1 MTLCVSLLMHELN
14 GYFRMSQTKT
24 LKTKERILQLSLQL
38 FNERGERSV
47 TTNHIAAEL
56 GMSPGNLYYHFRNKN
71 EIIKELM
78 EEYQQQTLEML
89 ALPDDRALDA
99 NDKIHYFQVLS
110 SQLWAYRFLHRD
122 VYHLVE
128 NNEDFRKMYPRFA
141 GEVMQQGQKI
151 YKAFVNAGLMDMTDS
166 EIEALIINLWI
177 VLTNWTN
184 FLYMSGHLTDSNT
197 LEEKWV
203 WQALRQMVFLE
214 GAYLRGESRQTYE
227 GLLNSLG
234 SSELFASLSSAKNT
248 EVESPIQN
256 INKLFRISKKRAR
269 ILGLFFNLTD

>member
-1 MTLCVSLLMHELN
+1 MSLP
-14 GYFRMSQTKT
+14 KA
-24 LKTKERILQLSLQL
+24 LKTKDRILQISLQL

-56 GMSPGNLYYHFRNKN
+56 GISPGNLYYHFRNKH

-78 EEYQQQTLEML
+78 YQYQVETLEML
-89 ALPDDRALDA
+89 SLPEDRPLTT
-99 NDKIHYFQVLS
+99 NDKISYFQVLS
-110 SQLWAYRFLHRD
+110 GQLWNYRFIHRD

-128 NNEDFRKMYPRFA
+128 SNEDFKKIYPRFA
-141 GEVMQQGQKI
+141 GQVMQQGQRI
-151 YKAFVNAGLMDMTDS
+151 YQAFVDAGLMKMTAS

-184 FLYMSGHLTDSNT
+184 FLYMSGHISDNNH

-214 GAYLRGESRQTYE
+214 GPYLMGESRATYE
-227 GLLNSLG
+227 QLLESLG
-234 SSELFASLSSAKNT
+234 PSDLFASLSSLKD
-248 EVESPIQN
+248 E
-256 INKLFRISKKRAR
+256 
-269 ILGLFFNLTD
+269 

>member
-1 MTLCVSLLMHELN
+1 MN

-56 GMSPGNLYYHFRNKN
+56 NMSPGNLYYHFRNKS
-71 EIIKELM
+71 EIIKQLM
-78 EEYQQQTLEML
+78 EQYQGETLQML
-89 ALPDDRALDA
+89 ALPDDRLLDA
-99 NDKIHYFQVLS
+99 NDKIRYFQVLS
-110 SQLWAYRFLHRD
+110 SQLWGYRFLHRD

-141 GEVMQQGQKI
+141 GQVMQQGQKI
-151 YKAFVNAGLMDMTDS
+151 YQAFVDAGLMQMTSS

-184 FLYMSGHLTDSNT
+184 FLYMSGHITDSNT

-214 GAYLRGESRQTYE
+214 GAYLRGESRETYE
-227 GLLNSLG
+227 RLLDTMG
-234 SSELFASLSSAKNT
+234 PSELFSSLASFKS
-248 EVESPIQN
+248 
-256 INKLFRISKKRAR
+256 
-269 ILGLFFNLTD
+269 DD

>member
-1 MTLCVSLLMHELN
+1 MN

-56 GMSPGNLYYHFRNKN
+56 NMSPGNLYYHFRNKS

-78 EEYQQQTLEML
+78 EQYQGETLQML
-89 ALPDDRALDA
+89 ALPDDRLLDA
-99 NDKIHYFQVLS
+99 NDKIRYFQVLS

-141 GEVMQQGQKI
+141 GQVMQQGQKI
-151 YKAFVNAGLMDMTDS
+151 YQAFVDAGLMQMTSS
-166 EIEALIINLWI
+166 EIEALLINLWI
-177 VLTNWTN
+177 LLTNWTN
-184 FLYMSGHLTDSNT
+184 FLYMSGHITDSNT

-214 GAYLRGESRQTYE
+214 GAYLRGESRETYE
-227 GLLNSLG
+227 RLLDTMG
-234 SSELFASLSSAKNT
+234 PSELFSSLASFKSDDK
-248 EVESPIQN
+248 P
-256 INKLFRISKKRAR
+256 
-269 ILGLFFNLTD
+269 

>member
-1 MTLCVSLLMHELN
+1 MSLP
-14 GYFRMSQTKT
+14 KA
-24 LKTKERILQLSLQL
+24 LKTKDRILQISLQL

-56 GMSPGNLYYHFRNKN
+56 GISPGNLYYHFRNKH

-78 EEYQQQTLEML
+78 HQYQVETLEML
-89 ALPDDRALDA
+89 SLPEVRPLTT
-99 NDKIHYFQVLS
+99 NDKINYFQVLS
-110 SQLWAYRFLHRD
+110 GQLWNYRFIHRD

-128 NNEDFRKMYPRFA
+128 SNEDFKKIYPRFA
-141 GEVMQQGQKI
+141 GQVMQQGQRI
-151 YKAFVNAGLMDMTDS
+151 YQAFVDAGLMKMTPS

-184 FLYMSGHLTDSNT
+184 FLYMSGHLSDNNH

-214 GAYLRGESRQTYE
+214 GPYLMGESRATYE
-227 GLLNSLG
+227 QLLESLG
-234 SSELFASLSSAKNT
+234 PSDLFASLSSLKD
-248 EVESPIQN
+248 E
-256 INKLFRISKKRAR
+256 
-269 ILGLFFNLTD
+269 

>member
-1 MTLCVSLLMHELN
+1 
-14 GYFRMSQTKT
+14 MSNSKT
-24 LKTKERILQLSLQL
+24 LKTKDRILQISLQL

-56 GMSPGNLYYHFRNKN
+56 GISPGNLYYHFRNKQ

-78 EEYQQQTLEML
+78 EQYQKETLDML
-89 ALPDDRALDA
+89 ALPDDREVNA

-110 SQLWAYRFLHRD
+110 GQLWEYRFLHRD

-128 NNEDFRKMYPRFA
+128 NNDDFRKVYPRFA
-141 GEVMQQGQKI
+141 GKVMQQGQKI
-151 YKAFVNAGLMDMTDS
+151 YQAFVDAGLMQMTPS
-166 EIEALIINLWI
+166 EIEALIINIWI

-184 FLYMSGHLTDSNT
+184 FLYMSGHLSDSNH

-214 GAYLRGESRQTYE
+214 GAYLRGESRETYE
-227 GLLNSLG
+227 RLLESFG
-234 SSELFASLSSAKNT
+234 SSELFASLSSKH
-248 EVESPIQN
+248 E
-256 INKLFRISKKRAR
+256 
-269 ILGLFFNLTD
+269 

>member
-1 MTLCVSLLMHELN
+1 
-14 GYFRMSQTKT
+14 MSNAKT
-24 LKTKERILQLSLQL
+24 LKTKDRILQISLQL

-56 GMSPGNLYYHFRNKN
+56 GISPGNLYYHFRNKQ

-78 EEYQQQTLEML
+78 EQYQKETLDML
-89 ALPDDRALDA
+89 ALPDDRVVNA

-110 SQLWAYRFLHRD
+110 SQLWQYRFLHRD

-128 NNEDFRKMYPRFA
+128 NNDDFRKIYPRFA
-141 GEVMQQGQKI
+141 GKVMQQGQKI
-151 YKAFVNAGLMDMTDS
+151 YQAFVDAGLMQMTPS

-184 FLYMSGHLTDSNT
+184 FLYMSGHISDSNH

-203 WQALRQMVFLE
+203 WQSLRQMVFLE

-227 GLLNSLG
+227 SLLESFG
-234 SSELFASLSSAKNT
+234 SSELFASLSA
-248 EVESPIQN
+248 
-256 INKLFRISKKRAR
+256 AR
-269 ILGLFFNLTD
+269 HE

>member
-1 MTLCVSLLMHELN
+1 
-14 GYFRMSQTKT
+14 MSQTKT
-24 LKTKERILQLSLQL
+24 LKTKERILQLSLLL

-56 GMSPGNLYYHFRNKN
+56 GMSPGNLYYHFRNKS

-78 EEYQQQTLEML
+78 EQYQKETLEML
-89 ALPDDRALDA
+89 ALPDDRPLDA
-99 NDKIHYFQVLS
+99 NDKIRYFQVLS

-128 NNEDFRKMYPRFA
+128 NNVDFRKMYPRFA
-141 GEVMQQGQKI
+141 GQVMQQGQKI
-151 YKAFVNAGLMDMTDS
+151 YRAFVEAGLMEMTDS
-166 EIEALIINLWI
+166 EIEALVINLWI

-184 FLYMSGHLTDSNT
+184 FLYMSGHITDSNH

-227 GLLNSLG
+227 HLLETMG
-234 SSELFASLSSAKNT
+234 ESELFASLSSHKSSDS
-248 EVESPIQN
+248 E
-256 INKLFRISKKRAR
+256 
-269 ILGLFFNLTD
+269 

>member
-1 MTLCVSLLMHELN
+1 MN

-56 GMSPGNLYYHFRNKN
+56 NMSPGNLYYHFRNKS
-71 EIIKELM
+71 EIIKQLM
-78 EEYQQQTLEML
+78 EQYQGETLQML
-89 ALPDDRALDA
+89 ALPDDRLLDA
-99 NDKIHYFQVLS
+99 NDKIRYFQVLS

-141 GEVMQQGQKI
+141 GQVMQQGQKI
-151 YKAFVNAGLMDMTDS
+151 YQAFVDAGLMQMTSS

-184 FLYMSGHLTDSNT
+184 FLYMSGHITDSNT

-203 WQALRQMVFLE
+203 WKALRQMVFLE
-214 GAYLRGESRQTYE
+214 GAYLRGESRETYE
-227 GLLNSLG
+227 RLLDTMG
-234 SSELFASLSSAKNT
+234 PSELFSSLASFKSDDK
-248 EVESPIQN
+248 P
-256 INKLFRISKKRAR
+256 
-269 ILGLFFNLTD
+269 

>member
-1 MTLCVSLLMHELN
+1 MSLP
-14 GYFRMSQTKT
+14 KA
-24 LKTKERILQLSLQL
+24 LKTKDRILQISLQL

-56 GMSPGNLYYHFRNKN
+56 NMSPGNLYYHFRNKS

-78 EEYQQQTLEML
+78 EQYQGETLQML
-89 ALPDDRALDA
+89 ALPDDRLLDA
-99 NDKIHYFQVLS
+99 NDKIRYFQVLS

-141 GEVMQQGQKI
+141 GQVMQQGQKI
-151 YKAFVNAGLMDMTDS
+151 YQAFVDAGLMQMTSS

-184 FLYMSGHLTDSNT
+184 FLYMSGHITDSNT

-214 GAYLRGESRQTYE
+214 GAYLRGESRETYE
-227 GLLNSLG
+227 RLLDTMG
-234 SSELFASLSSAKNT
+234 PSELFSSLASFKSDDK
-248 EVESPIQN
+248 P
-256 INKLFRISKKRAR
+256 
-269 ILGLFFNLTD
+269 

>member
-1 MTLCVSLLMHELN
+1 
-14 GYFRMSQTKT
+14 MSQTKT

-56 GMSPGNLYYHFRNKN
+56 GMSPGNLYYHFRNKS

-78 EEYQQQTLEML
+78 EQYQHETLKML
-89 ALPDDRALDA
+89 ALPDDRLLDA
-99 NDKIHYFQVLS
+99 NDKIRYFQVLS

-141 GEVMQQGQKI
+141 GQVMQQGQKI
-151 YKAFVNAGLMDMTDS
+151 YRAFVAAGLMQMTDS
-166 EIEALIINLWI
+166 EIEALTINLWI

-214 GAYLRGESRQTYE
+214 GAYLRGESRETYE
-227 GLLNSLG
+227 RLLETLG
-234 SSELFASLSSAKNT
+234 PSDLFASLSNVKHQDT
-248 EVESPIQN
+248 E
-256 INKLFRISKKRAR
+256 
-269 ILGLFFNLTD
+269 

>member
-1 MTLCVSLLMHELN
+1 
-14 GYFRMSQTKT
+14 MSQSKT
-24 LKTKERILQLSLQL
+24 VKTKERILQLSLQL

-56 GMSPGNLYYHFRNKN
+56 NMSPGNLYYHFRNKS

-78 EEYQQQTLEML
+78 EQYQSETLEML
-89 ALPDDRALDA
+89 ALPDDRVLDA

-128 NNEDFRKMYPRFA
+128 NNEDYRKMYPRFA
-141 GEVMQQGQKI
+141 GQVMQQGQKV
-151 YKAFVNAGLMDMTDS
+151 YKAFVKAGLMEMTDS
-166 EIEALIINLWI
+166 EIEALTINLWI

-184 FLYMSGHLTDSNT
+184 FLYMSGHIKDSNT

-214 GAYLRGESRQTYE
+214 GAYLRGESRNTYE
-227 GLLNSLG
+227 GLLESFG
-234 SSELFASLSSAKNT
+234 PSELFESLSSAKKIDS
-248 EVESPIQN
+248 E
-256 INKLFRISKKRAR
+256 
-269 ILGLFFNLTD
+269 

>member
-1 MTLCVSLLMHELN
+1 MSLP
-14 GYFRMSQTKT
+14 KA
-24 LKTKERILQLSLQL
+24 LKTKDRILQISLQL

-56 GMSPGNLYYHFRNKN
+56 GISPGNLYYHFRNKH

-78 EEYQQQTLEML
+78 YQYQVETLEML
-89 ALPDDRALDA
+89 SLPEDRPLTTT
-99 NDKIHYFQVLS
+99 DKINYFQVLS
-110 SQLWAYRFLHRD
+110 GQLWNYRFIHRD

-128 NNEDFRKMYPRFA
+128 SNEDFKKIYPRFA
-141 GEVMQQGQKI
+141 GQVMQQGQKI
-151 YKAFVNAGLMDMTDS
+151 YQAFVDAGLMKMTAS

-184 FLYMSGHLTDSNT
+184 FLYMSGHISDNNH

-214 GAYLRGESRQTYE
+214 GPYLMGESRATYE
-227 GLLNSLG
+227 QLLESLG
-234 SSELFASLSSAKNT
+234 PSDLFASLSSVKD
-248 EVESPIQN
+248 E
-256 INKLFRISKKRAR
+256 
-269 ILGLFFNLTD
+269 

>member
-1 MTLCVSLLMHELN
+1 MSLP
-14 GYFRMSQTKT
+14 KA
-24 LKTKERILQLSLQL
+24 LKTEDRILQISLQL

-56 GMSPGNLYYHFRNKN
+56 GISPGNLYYHFRNKH

-78 EEYQQQTLEML
+78 YQYQVETLEML
-89 ALPDDRALDA
+89 SLPEDRPLTT
-99 NDKIHYFQVLS
+99 NDKINYFQVLS
-110 SQLWAYRFLHRD
+110 GQLWSYRFIHRD

-128 NNEDFRKMYPRFA
+128 SNEDFKKIYPRFA
-141 GEVMQQGQKI
+141 GQVMQQGQKI
-151 YKAFVNAGLMDMTDS
+151 YQAFVDAGLMKMTPS

-184 FLYMSGHLTDSNT
+184 FLYMSGHISDNNH

-214 GAYLRGESRQTYE
+214 GPYLMGESRATYE
-227 GLLNSLG
+227 QLLDSLG
-234 SSELFASLSSAKNT
+234 PSDLFASLSSLKD
-248 EVESPIQN
+248 E
-256 INKLFRISKKRAR
+256 
-269 ILGLFFNLTD
+269 

>member
-1 MTLCVSLLMHELN
+1 MN

-56 GMSPGNLYYHFRNKN
+56 NMSPGNLYYHFRNKS
-71 EIIKELM
+71 EIIKQLM
-78 EEYQQQTLEML
+78 EQYQGETLQML
-89 ALPDDRALDA
+89 ALPDDRLLDA
-99 NDKIHYFQVLS
+99 NDKIRYFQVLS

-141 GEVMQQGQKI
+141 GQVMQQGQKI
-151 YKAFVNAGLMDMTDS
+151 YQAFVDAGLMQMTSS

-184 FLYMSGHLTDSNT
+184 FLYMSGHITDSNT

-214 GAYLRGESRQTYE
+214 GPYLMGESRQTYE
-227 GLLNSLG
+227 QLLRSLG
-234 SSELFASLSSAKNT
+234 PSELFASLSNLKNDDD
-248 EVESPIQN
+248 E
-256 INKLFRISKKRAR
+256 
-269 ILGLFFNLTD
+269 

>member
-1 MTLCVSLLMHELN
+1 MSLP
-14 GYFRMSQTKT
+14 KA
-24 LKTKERILQLSLQL
+24 LKTKDRILQISLQL

-56 GMSPGNLYYHFRNKN
+56 GISPGNLYYHFRNKH

-78 EEYQQQTLEML
+78 HQYQVETLEML
-89 ALPDDRALDA
+89 SLPEDRPLTT
-99 NDKIHYFQVLS
+99 NDKINYFQVLS
-110 SQLWAYRFLHRD
+110 GQLWNYRFIHRD

-128 NNEDFRKMYPRFA
+128 SNEDFKKIYPRFA
-141 GEVMQQGQKI
+141 GQVMQQGQRI
-151 YKAFVNAGLMDMTDS
+151 YQAFVDAGLMKMTPS

-184 FLYMSGHLTDSNT
+184 FLYMSGYISDNNH

-214 GAYLRGESRQTYE
+214 GPYLMGESRATYE
-227 GLLNSLG
+227 QLLESLG
-234 SSELFASLSSAKNT
+234 PSDLFASLSSLKD
-248 EVESPIQN
+248 E
-256 INKLFRISKKRAR
+256 
-269 ILGLFFNLTD
+269 

>member
-1 MTLCVSLLMHELN
+1 MSLP
-14 GYFRMSQTKT
+14 KA
-24 LKTKERILQLSLQL
+24 LKTKDRILQISLQL

-56 GMSPGNLYYHFRNKN
+56 GISPGNLYYHFRNKH

-78 EEYQQQTLEML
+78 HQYQVETLEML
-89 ALPDDRALDA
+89 SLPEDRPLTT
-99 NDKIHYFQVLS
+99 NDKINYFQVLS
-110 SQLWAYRFLHRD
+110 GQLWTYRFIHRD

-128 NNEDFRKMYPRFA
+128 SNEDFKKIYPRFA
-141 GEVMQQGQKI
+141 GQVMQQGQRI
-151 YKAFVNAGLMDMTDS
+151 YQAFVDAGLMKMTPS

-184 FLYMSGHLTDSNT
+184 FLYMSGHISDNNH

-214 GAYLRGESRQTYE
+214 GPYLMGESRATYE
-227 GLLNSLG
+227 QLLESLG
-234 SSELFASLSSAKNT
+234 PSDLFASLSSLKD
-248 EVESPIQN
+248 E
-256 INKLFRISKKRAR
+256 
-269 ILGLFFNLTD
+269 

>member
-1 MTLCVSLLMHELN
+1 MN

-56 GMSPGNLYYHFRNKN
+56 NMSPGNLYYHFRNKS
-71 EIIKELM
+71 EIIKQLM
-78 EEYQQQTLEML
+78 EQYQGETLQML
-89 ALPDDRALDA
+89 ALPDDRLLDA
-99 NDKIHYFQVLS
+99 NDKIRYFQVLS

-141 GEVMQQGQKI
+141 GQVMQQGQKI
-151 YKAFVNAGLMDMTDS
+151 YQTFVDAGLMQMTSS

-184 FLYMSGHLTDSNT
+184 FLYMSGHITDSNT

-214 GAYLRGESRQTYE
+214 GAYLRGESRETYE
-227 GLLNSLG
+227 RLLDTMG
-234 SSELFASLSSAKNT
+234 PSELFSSLASFKSDDK
-248 EVESPIQN
+248 P
-256 INKLFRISKKRAR
+256 
-269 ILGLFFNLTD
+269 

>member
-1 MTLCVSLLMHELN
+1 MSLP
-14 GYFRMSQTKT
+14 KA
-24 LKTKERILQLSLQL
+24 LKTKDRILQISLQL

-56 GMSPGNLYYHFRNKN
+56 GISPGNLYYHFRNKH

-78 EEYQQQTLEML
+78 HQYQVETLEML
-89 ALPDDRALDA
+89 SLPEDRPLTT
-99 NDKIHYFQVLS
+99 NDKINYFQVLS
-110 SQLWAYRFLHRD
+110 GQLWNYCFIHRD

-128 NNEDFRKMYPRFA
+128 SNEDFKKIYPRFA
-141 GEVMQQGQKI
+141 GQVMQQGQRI
-151 YKAFVNAGLMDMTDS
+151 YQAFVDAGLMKMTPS

-184 FLYMSGHLTDSNT
+184 FLYMSGHISDNNH

-214 GAYLRGESRQTYE
+214 GPYLMGESRATYE
-227 GLLNSLG
+227 QLLESLG
-234 SSELFASLSSAKNT
+234 PSDLFASLSSLKD
-248 EVESPIQN
+248 E
-256 INKLFRISKKRAR
+256 
-269 ILGLFFNLTD
+269 

>member
-1 MTLCVSLLMHELN
+1 
-14 GYFRMSQTKT
+14 MSHSKT
-24 LKTKERILQLSLQL
+24 LKTKDRILQISLQL
-38 FNERGERSV
+38 FNERGERTV
-47 TTNHIAAEL
+47 TTNHIAAE
-56 GMSPGNLYYHFRNKN
+56 MNISPGNLYYHFRNKQ

-78 EEYQQQTLEML
+78 EQYQKETLDL
-89 ALPDDRALDA
+89 LSLPDDREVNA
-99 NDKIHYFQVLS
+99 NDKIRYFQVLS
-110 SQLWAYRFLHRD
+110 SQMWDYRFLHRD
-122 VYHLVE
+122 VYHLIE
-128 NNEDFRKMYPRFA
+128 NNDDFRKIYPRFA
-141 GEVMQQGQKI
+141 GKVMQQGQKI
-151 YKAFVNAGLMDMTDS
+151 YQAFVDAGLMQMTAS

-234 SSELFASLSSAKNT
+234 SSELFASLSAAKDA
-248 EVESPIQN
+248 ESEQTIQN
-256 INKLFRISKKRAR
+256 IQETR
-269 ILGLFFNLTD
+269 

>member
-1 MTLCVSLLMHELN
+1 MSLP
-14 GYFRMSQTKT
+14 KA
-24 LKTKERILQLSLQL
+24 LKTKDRILQISLQL

-56 GMSPGNLYYHFRNKN
+56 GISPGNLYYHFRNKH

-78 EEYQQQTLEML
+78 YQYQVETLEML
-89 ALPDDRALDA
+89 SLPEDRLLTTT
-99 NDKIHYFQVLS
+99 DKINYFQVLS
-110 SQLWAYRFLHRD
+110 GQLWNYRFIHRD

-128 NNEDFRKMYPRFA
+128 SNEDFKKIYPRFA
-141 GEVMQQGQKI
+141 GQVMQQGQKI
-151 YKAFVNAGLMDMTDS
+151 YQAFVDAGLMKMTPS

-184 FLYMSGHLTDSNT
+184 FLYMSGHISDNNN

-214 GAYLRGESRQTYE
+214 GPYLMGESRATYE
-227 GLLNSLG
+227 QLLESLG
-234 SSELFASLSSAKNT
+234 PSDLFASLSSLKD
-248 EVESPIQN
+248 E
-256 INKLFRISKKRAR
+256 
-269 ILGLFFNLTD
+269 

>member
-1 MTLCVSLLMHELN
+1 
-14 GYFRMSQTKT
+14 MSQSKT
-24 LKTKERILQLSLQL
+24 VKTKERILQLSLQL
-38 FNERGERSV
+38 FNERGERLV

-56 GMSPGNLYYHFRNKN
+56 NMSPGNLYYHFRNKS

-78 EEYQQQTLEML
+78 EQYQSETLEML

-99 NDKIHYFQVLS
+99 NDKIRYFQVLS

-128 NNEDFRKMYPRFA
+128 NNEDFRKMYPKFA
-141 GEVMQQGQKI
+141 GQVMQQGQKV
-151 YKAFVNAGLMDMTDS
+151 YKAFVNAGLMEMTDS

-184 FLYMSGHLTDSNT
+184 FLYMSGHIKDSNT

-214 GAYLRGESRQTYE
+214 GAYLRGESRNTYE
-227 GLLNSLG
+227 GLLESFG
-234 SSELFASLSSAKNT
+234 SSELFESLSSAKKIDS
-248 EVESPIQN
+248 E
-256 INKLFRISKKRAR
+256 
-269 ILGLFFNLTD
+269 